1 MTGCTIPRE
10 IHPGRFTSPHRK
22 GTPALRAGHGLTVL
36 PAWLIL
42 LLALVFLSGCA
53 AEGPAGDESGGTDR
67 SAASESTATGVG
79 DASSGEPGAL
89 APGGYDPA
97 ARQALQGVLADY
109 EDLRALLAADRLEGL
124 EAGARE
130 LAGDLR
136 GAADAVEPGSGAAA
150 NLLDESARIADS
162 LAGAR
167 DLETAREAF
176 AELNRALIPVV
187 GADPRLGEGWAVFE
201 CPMVDGFNQ
210 WMQPGQPGEQP
221 DNPFMGPEMATCA
234 EPSDWTTAPPETPE
248 EVEAHAEHAHSTATG
263 AAPGEAGGDEI
274 AFYTCSMHPSVRSG
288 DPGTCPICNMDLTP
302 VTEAE
307 METGTVIV
315 DAARRQRI
323 GVTTAPAELRAL
335 SGSLRAV
342 GKVVYDETRLADV
355 TVKYRGWI
363 GRLEVDRPGQ
373 PVRRGQTLFT
383 LYSPDLYATQQELVA
398 ALESQRAARGSAAP
412 ERADYL
418 VEAAKERLRLWD
430 LQDWQIERIVET
442 GEPLKHVPIVSPV
455 SGFVVEKNVVAGA
468 AVEPGTRL
476 FRIAGLDRVWVEAEV
491 YESELSLV
499 AEGQEARVT
508 FPYLPG
514 RELTGRVAF
523 VYPFLDDASRTG
535 RVRVELDN
543 PGLAIKPDM
552 YANVTFEHGGGE
564 SLAVP
569 GDAILYAGEREF
581 VFVDLGEGR
590 LQPRRVETG
599 RRMGEWT
606 EVLTGLE
613 EGEVVVT
620 SGNFLIAA
628 ESRLRL
634 AMEHWE

>member
-1 MTGCTIPRE
+1 MKGPTI
-10 IHPGRFTSPHRK
+10 
-22 GTPALRAGHGLTVL
+22 LTL
-36 PAWLIL
+36 FLTL
-42 LLALVFLSGCA
+42 LLAAAVLAGCGSETPEGGRDAVSEGRAAPAEPDAASSA
-53 AEGPAGDESGGTDR
+53 AEALPTGGYGPATQ
-67 SAASESTATGVG
+67 
-79 DASSGEPGAL
+79 DALG
-89 APGGYDPA
+89 
-97 ARQALQGVLADY
+97 GVLADY
-109 EDLRALLAADRLEGL
+109 EELRALLAADRLEGL
-124 EAGARE
+124 DTGGRE
-130 LAGDLR
+130 LAGRLR
-136 GAADAVEPGSGAAA
+136 AAADTAESDSGAAA
-150 NLLDESARIADS
+150 NLLDEAVRIAES

-187 GADPRLGEGWAVFE
+187 GADPRLAEGWAVFE

-210 WMQPGQPGEQP
+210 WMQPGERP

-234 EPSDWTTAPPETPE
+234 APSDWTTAPPETPE

-263 AAPGEAGGDEI
+263 PAPGEAGGDEI
-274 AFYTCSMHPSVRSG
+274 VFYTCSMHPSVRSG

-335 SGSLRAV
+335 SGSIRAV

-383 LYSPDLYATQQELVA
+383 LYSPDLYATQQELLA
-398 ALESQRAARGSAAP
+398 ALESQSAARGSAAP

-430 LQDWQIERIVET
+430 LQDWQIERIVES

-455 SGFVVEKNVVAGA
+455 SGFVVEKNVVDGA
-468 AVEPGTRL
+468 AVEPGARL

-491 YESELSLV
+491 YESELPLV
-499 AEGQEARVT
+499 EEGQEARVT

-552 YANVTFEHGGGE
+552 YANVTFEHDGGE

-569 GDAILYAGEREF
+569 GDAVLYAGEREF

-590 LQPRRVETG
+590 LRPRRVETG

-628 ESRLRL
+628 ESRLKL
-634 AMEHWE
+634 AMEHWGEEGPAPAPRPTDPHAGH

>member
-1 MTGCTIPRE
+1 MKEPMK
-10 IHPGRFTSPHRK
+10 S
-22 GTPALRAGHGLTVL
+22 VL
-36 PAWLIL
+36 FLSL
-42 LLALVFLSGCA
+42 LLAAGVVAGCGSEAPEGAQDAGPEGGA
-53 AEGPAGDESGGTDR
+53 APAGADP
-67 SAASESTATGVG
+67 
-79 DASSGEPGAL
+79 ASSAPSSAPSSVDPGAL
-89 APGGYDPA
+89 APGGYGPA
-97 ARQALQGVLADY
+97 VRDALEGALADY
-109 EDLRALLAADRLEGL
+109 EELRDLLAADRLQGL
-124 EAGARE
+124 EPGGRE
-130 LAGDLR
+130 LAGRLR
-136 GAADAVEPGSGAAA
+136 AAADAVEADSGAAA
-150 NLLDESARIADS
+150 NLLDEAVRIAES
-162 LAGAR
+162 LVAAS

-176 AELNRALIPVV
+176 AELSRALIPVV
-187 GADPRLGEGWAVFE
+187 GADPSLAEGWAVFE
-201 CPMVDGFNQ
+201 CPMVEGFGR
-210 WMQPGQPGEQP
+210 WMQPGETA

-234 EPSDWTTAPPETPE
+234 TPSEWTVPPPRTPE
-248 EVEAHAEHAHSTATG
+248 EIEAHAEHAHSTATG
-263 AAPGEAGGDEI
+263 AAPGEAGVDEV
-274 AFYTCSMHPSVRSG
+274 AYYTCSMHPSVRSQ
-288 DPGTCPICNMDLTP
+288 DPGQCPICNMSLTP
-302 VTEAE
+302 VTRAE
-307 METGTVIV
+307 VETGTVIV

-323 GVTTAPAELRAL
+323 GVTTAPAERREL
-335 SGSLRAV
+335 SGTFRAV

-383 LYSPDLYATQQELVA
+383 LYSPDLYATQQELLA
-398 ALESQRAARGSAAP
+398 ALESQRDARGSAAP

-430 LQDWQIERIVET
+430 LQDWQIERIVES

-455 SGFVVEKNVVAGA
+455 SGVVVEKNVVGGA
-468 AVEPGTRL
+468 AVEPGQQL
-476 FRIAGLDRVWVEAEV
+476 FRIAGIDRVWVEAEV
-491 YESELSLV
+491 YESELPLV
-499 AEGQEARVT
+499 EEGQAVRVT

-514 RELTGRVAF
+514 REVAGRVGF

-552 YANVTFEHGGGE
+552 YANVVFEREGGE
-564 SLAVP
+564 ILAVP
-569 GDAILYAGEREF
+569 GDAVLYAGEREF

-599 RRMGEWT
+599 RRTGGWT
-606 EVLTGLE
+606 EVLSGLR

-628 ESRLRL
+628 ESRLKL